1 MMSGFPY
8 ISEYFFYVTFIS
20 VHCFHRGSCAVGESS
35 RGIGSIFAN
44 ENLIRQVVSDG
55 LQEVET
61 AVLQVIGETPHD
73 LTFARFA
80 NRYGRKYQ
88 SSEEMKHRYSIF
100 AESLET
106 IRSHN
111 KRLSYTLGVNGEF
124 FQLSNSFCK

>member
-1 MMSGFPY
+1 MA
-8 ISEYFFYVTFIS
+8 
-20 VHCFHRGSCAVGESS
+20 CAVGESS
-35 RGIGSIFAN
+35 RGIISIFAD
-44 ENLIRQVVSDG
+44 ENPIRQVVSDG
-55 LQEVET
+55 LREFET
-61 AVLQVIGETPHD
+61 AVLQVIGETPRD
-73 LTFARFA
+73 LTFAQFA

-124 FQLSNSFCK
+124 FQLCNSFCK